1 MTTRTLNYTQRSRIE
16 LEWFRFRLKRDGEF
30 LIAQLLSFDHSNLP
44 NLPGDA
50 RVVLNCYLG
59 RAGHVRIECGTIS
72 NLSTNIEQRYWVG
85 EHSVFQ
91 IHLIVSDSRE
101 ASRGKIIARSSKV
114 TRFLTGGAKS
124 LLTVEPAPLGSQV
137 WRLQIE
143 EDRGPVLEINSRIS
157 NIKGLITSSVFGSLV
172 NPEILRQIADW
183 VLLNYEQFEVPG
195 SVGFLW
201 RQIIDDLGVELDES
215 DLSDVQER
223 EELCGQLE
231 EAFALRHKSVEALL
245 SADEGDESDD

>member
-1 MTTRTLNYTQRSRIE
+1 
-16 LEWFRFRLKRDGEF
+16 
-30 LIAQLLSFDHSNLP
+30 
-44 NLPGDA
+44 
-50 RVVLNCYLG
+50 
-59 RAGHVRIECGTIS
+59 
-72 NLSTNIEQRYWVG
+72 
-85 EHSVFQ
+85 
-91 IHLIVSDSRE
+91 LIVSDSRE

-183 VLLNYEQFEVPG
+183 VLVNYEQFEVPG

>member
-30 LIAQLLSFDHSNLP
+30 LIAQLLSFDHSKLP
-44 NLPGDA
+44 ALPGDA

-101 ASRGKIIARSSKV
+101 ASRGKILARSSKV

-143 EDRGPVLEINSRIS
+143 EDRGPVLEINSRINNS
-157 NIKGLITSSVFGSLV
+157 KGLITSNEFSSLV

-183 VLLNYEQFEVPG
+183 VLVNYEQFESPG
-195 SVGFLW
+195 SVGSLW
-201 RQIIDDLGVELDES
+201 RQIIDDLGVEMDES
-215 DLSDVQER
+215 DLADTQER
-223 EELCGQLE
+223 GELCSQLE

-245 SADEGDESDD
+245 NAEEGDESDD